1 MAAVDRFF
9 LLCLM
14 DRMNVL
20 LLVVGILSL
29 EVVDHAAFLVDR
41 IVKGLI
47 LLILVI
53 CDDIG

>member
-1 MAAVDRFF
+1 
-9 LLCLM
+9 M

-29 EVVDHAAFLVDR
+29 EVVDHAAFLVGR

-47 LLILVI
+47 LLILPR